1 MRDYLEKLMQANDLT
16 MDEIG
21 HVTNLCLT
29 EDSFIAK
36 RANNSFFSHLI
47 LPSFPLIY

>member
-21 HVTNLCLT
+21 HVKVGG
-29 EDSFIAK
+29 K
-36 RANNSFFSHLI
+36 RS
-47 LPSFPLIY
+47 